1 VNQALGVTATASQT
15 ELLSVFNTDF
25 VPIPASTDLTA
36 ADLAAAVGSSTF
48 DTDLTTIANADYA
61 LAASDFEGY
70 LSSLAGDTSSLGD
83 FSILLTDLGS
93 SFSDLSTN
101 LTTDF
106 TAVIT
111 DITSLLGGAL

>member
-1 VNQALGVTATASQT
+1 
-15 ELLSVFNTDF
+15 
-25 VPIPASTDLTA
+25 
-36 ADLAAAVGSSTF
+36 
-48 DTDLTTIANADYA
+48 
-61 LAASDFEGY
+61 
-70 LSSLAGDTSSLGD
+70 
-83 FSILLTDLGS
+83 LGS